1 MANFLVETYA
11 PSPREAELETV
22 ICRAQHAA
30 AAALRESLVVEHLSS
45 SLLPEDEICFHV
57 FEGTNAA
64 ITYVAEQAGI
74 DIEQIVET
82 VVERGG
88 RRSGSA
94 AEVFLAQ
101 ITKQVRGDAARRRG
115 LQ

>member
-11 PSPREAELETV
+11 PSPREAELEKV

-30 AAALRESLVVEHLSS
+30 EAALREGLVVEHLSS
-45 SLLPEDEICFHV
+45 YLVPEVEMCFHV
-57 FEGTNAA
+57 FEGPNAAA

-74 DIEQIVET
+74 DVERIVET
-82 VVERGG
+82 VVDRGG

-94 AEVFLAQ
+94 AEVFLSH
-101 ITKQVRGDAARRRG
+101 ITK
-115 LQ
+115 